1 MSSIWEKIK
10 EFRLY
15 VFLFLG
21 LAVIGGFL
29 IFRNQQKEL
38 NYETDF
44 SQLIEKE
51 SSTIESSSSPI
62 YIDVKG
68 AVHIPG
74 LYQIAPESR
83 LIEAIEL
90 AGGFTAEADQSQLNF
105 ALKLADQQVI
115 YVPKVGEEPLNTFQS
130 PDNSGG
136 PSGEADKVNINT
148 ADLAELQTLSGIG
161 EKKAQD
167 IINYRQANGSFAN
180 IEDLTKVSG
189 IGEKT
194 LEKLKD
200 FITV

>member
-1 MSSIWEKIK
+1 MSAIWEKIK

-15 VFLFLG
+15 IFLFLS
-21 LAVIGGFL
+21 LAAIGGFL
-29 IFRNQQKEL
+29 ILRNQREEL
-38 NYETDF
+38 SYETDF

-51 SSTIESSSSPI
+51 SSTVESSSSPI

-68 AVHIPG
+68 AVLTPG

-105 ALKLADQQVI
+105 ALKLTDQQVI
-115 YVPKVGEEPLNTFQS
+115 YVPKVGEEAAHTFQS
-130 PDNSGG
+130 LDHNNGH
-136 PSGEADKVNINT
+136 SGEADKVNINT

-161 EKKAQD
+161 EKRAQD
-167 IINYRQANGSFAN
+167 IINYRQANGSFAE
-180 IEDLTKVSG
+180 IADLTKVSG